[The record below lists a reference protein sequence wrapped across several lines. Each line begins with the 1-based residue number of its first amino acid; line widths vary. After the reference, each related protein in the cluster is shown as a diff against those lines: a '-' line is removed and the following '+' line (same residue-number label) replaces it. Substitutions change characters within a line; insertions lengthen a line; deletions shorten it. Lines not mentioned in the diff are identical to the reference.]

1 MDKYEFNIKVEQI
14 KKLVSRGDY
23 DTAMKI
29 ADTIDWHRVRNASLL
44 SMIAQIYEKNEEY
57 QEAKDILLLAFERA
71 PIGTRLLYKLTDLAL
86 KEGSIEEAE
95 AYYREFCD
103 LTQDDPRQY
112 LLRYLI
118 LKAKKAPLDQLIRA
132 LETYTSIE
140 MDEKW
145 LYELAELYHKAG
157 LEDKCVSTCDRI
169 MLLFGLGKYVDKAMD
184 LKLEYAPLNK
194 YQMDLVENRD
204 KYEAKLRA
212 VEEEY
217 SGGRPY
223 QEDYGDNYA
232 EERQV
237 PRYDMEKDVVMRLHE
252 DVQAEKLA
260 REMSRH
266 SDEDMRTAEVEED
279 DMEATR
285 TLDDIRSIKEI
296 KPTRRV
302 LDVAAER
309 ETAGSGREIE
319 RQREA
324 IRAAKEREEMEEE
337 ALRRAEEERETA
349 RREEEERRAR
359 KQAEIDRE
367 RALRQGVRT
376 VAVEEAGEEA
386 DGDEGGELDLESLDE
401 VLDSNNLMI
410 EADSNEEGLS
420 LALEALKKIHKE
432 LGYKNPVA
440 KISSEKLNKR
450 GISPVAAKL
459 AGKDLV
465 IEHAAGLTDAVQNE
479 LDELMER
486 DKTGM
491 IVVLI
496 DTPEYLEE
504 LHGRNASL
512 ASKFQYIGADSE
524 AERKREN
531 AAALEQALKKK
542 TEAQEKIAKDVA
554 RTVEGETQKGIG
566 EAEVP
571 DEGEIAEQEEKDS
584 GNTPGYDEDEVKEEL
599 SRPKKKP
606 FLGGQKKSAERD
618 YEEEYEDSGECEDG
632 EEYEE
637 EPEEEPVKPSKAR
650 PEKRAAVAAV
660 SGKAPKPVSDA
671 VSNAVPA
678 SAPADDY
685 DDKTEMD
692 LDEFAQYACKYAS
705 EIDCSITGKSLLALY
720 ERIEMMEEDG
730 VPLTKK
736 TAVDLIEEA
745 ADKAEKPSLGKKL
758 TGLFSHK
765 YDKDG
770 YLILHE
776 DNFFD

>member
-14 KKLVSRGDY
+14 KKLVNRGDY
-23 DTAMKI
+23 ETAMKI

-44 SMIAQIYEKNEEY
+44 SMIAQIYEKNKEY

-71 PIGTRLLYKLTDLAL
+71 PIGKRLLYKLTDLAL
-86 KEGSIEEAE
+86 KEGSIAEAE

-103 LTQDDPRQY
+103 LAQDDPRQY

-132 LETYTSIE
+132 LETYTASE
-140 MDEKW
+140 VDEKW
-145 LYELAELYHKAG
+145 LYELAELYHKANM
-157 LEDKCVSTCDRI
+157 EEKCVNTCDQI

-217 SGGRPY
+217 SGNPAEQEEYEDGRA
-223 QEDYGDNYA
+223 A
-232 EERQV
+232 EGTSQ
-237 PRYDMEKDVVMRLHE
+237 PRYSVENDVVIKLHE
-252 DVQAEKLA
+252 DAQTQKLA
-260 REMSRH
+260 REMSRL
-266 SDEDMRTAEVEED
+266 SDEDLHTAEVEED
-279 DMEATR
+279 DMDATR

-296 KPTRRV
+296 KPTQRV

-309 ETAGSGREIE
+309 EAAEAEQEIE
-319 RQREA
+319 RQRQA

-337 ALRRAEEERETA
+337 ALRRAEEERELA
-349 RREEEERRAR
+349 RREEAERRAK

-367 RALRQGVRT
+367 RARCQNVRT
-376 VAVEEAGEEA
+376 ISAEEQDEEL
-386 DGDEGGELDLESLDE
+386 ELESLDE
-401 VLDSNNLMI
+401 GLDMNNLMI
-410 EADSNEEGLS
+410 EAETDEEGLS
-420 LALEALKKIHKE
+420 MALEALKKIHRE

-450 GISPVAAKL
+450 GISAVAAKL
-459 AGKDLV
+459 SGKDLI

-486 DKTGM
+486 DKSGM

-496 DTPEYLEE
+496 DTPENLEE
-504 LHGRNASL
+504 LHGNNASL
-512 ASKFQYIGADSE
+512 ASKFQYIGSDSQ
-524 AERKREN
+524 AAARKESE
-531 AAALEQALKKK
+531 AALEEALKKE
-542 TEAQEKIAKDVA
+542 TAVQERIAKDVV
-554 RTVEGETQKGIG
+554 RTAAGE
-566 EAEVP
+566 E
-571 DEGEIAEQEEKDS
+571 
-584 GNTPGYDEDEVKEEL
+584 PG
-599 SRPKKKP
+599 
-606 FLGGQKKSAERD
+606 Q
-618 YEEEYEDSGECEDG
+618 YEEESGQ
-632 EEYEE
+632 YEE
-637 EPEEEPVKPSKAR
+637 EADQYSEKPSQYGEESDQYEEEADQYDEEPAQYEEKPSQHGKR
-650 PEKRAAVAAV
+650 FGQYEEESGQYEEKPDQYEEESEQYEAVP
-660 SGKAPKPVSDA
+660 GKAAGRKSVKSVSTA
-671 VSNAVPA
+671 AAA
-678 SAPADDY
+678 SAPAQAPVLSEVQPAEVDY
-685 DDKTEMD
+685 DDETEMD

-736 TAVDLIEEA
+736 TAVDLIEDA
-745 ADKAEKPSLGKKL
+745 ADKAEKPSLGKKI
-758 TGLFSHK
+758 TGLFSPK

>member
-118 LKAKKAPLDQLIRA
+118 LKAKKAPVDQLIRA

-157 LEDKCVSTCDRI
+157 LEEKCVSTCDRI

-217 SGGRPY
+217 SGGSPY
-223 QEDYGDNYA
+223 QEDYEDNDT
-232 EERQV
+232 EKRQV
-237 PRYDMEKDVVMRLHE
+237 PRYDMEKDAVMRLHE

-260 REMSRH
+260 REMSRL
-266 SDEDMRTAEVEED
+266 SDEDMRTAEVEDD

-309 ETAGSGREIE
+309 ETVGSGREVE

-337 ALRRAEEERETA
+337 ALRRAEEEREAA
-349 RREEEERRAR
+349 RREEAERRAR

-376 VAVEEAGEEA
+376 VAVEEAEEEIGE
-386 DGDEGGELDLESLDE
+386 DEELDLESLDE
-401 VLDSNNLMI
+401 GLDFNNLMI
-410 EADSNEEGLS
+410 EADTDEEGLS
-420 LALEALKKIHKE
+420 LALEALKKIHRE

-450 GISPVAAKL
+450 GISPVVAKL

-496 DTPEYLEE
+496 DTPEHLEE

-524 AERKREN
+524 AEKKREN
-531 AAALEQALKKK
+531 AAVLEQALRKK

-554 RTVEGETQKGIG
+554 RTVEGEARKEII

-571 DEGEIAEQEEKDS
+571 KEREIPAQEEEVCDDE
-584 GNTPGYDEDEVKEEL
+584 PGYDGYETKEEL
-599 SRPKKKP
+599 IRQKRKSVFEGEKK
-606 FLGGQKKSAERD
+606 LAERD
-618 YEEEYEDSGECEDG
+618 YDEEDEDS
-632 EEYEE
+632 EEFEE
-637 EPEEEPVKPSKAR
+637 EPEEEPVKPVKAQ
-650 PEKRAAVAAV
+650 PVKRAAVETV
-660 SGKAPKPVSDA
+660 PGKAPKA
-671 VSNAVPA
+671 VPKTVTNAVPA
-678 SAPADDY
+678 SEPADDY